1 MRRQKRVEAPETFK
15 EDWPWGLWIS
25 HIRLGL
31 KASKAGLPEFADCN
45 LLALVSL
52 LYHCS
57 NSGPNF
63 APEWLLEWLQLLHL
77 LLLLLRRISEPPPA
91 TTTPVNNYCWRIL
104 HSQLQGEIS
113 YVLFSSP
120 FQQHCRQLRS
130 LDSEHDS
137 NYMGTTLRKKDEDP
151 LPPA

>member
-1 MRRQKRVEAPETFK
+1 LHLNGYWSGCSCSIYSYSCFITFSSQLK
-15 EDWPWGLWIS
+15 ENCINPKTLNHFSD
-25 HIRLGL
+25 
-31 KASKAGLPEFADCN
+31 
-45 LLALVSL
+45 LATIG
-52 LYHCS
+52 S
-57 NSGPNF
+57 NSN
-63 APEWLLEWLQLLHL
+63 HL
-77 LLLLLRRISEPPPA
+77 VYRKSYPHVQFFFSSSKFRKSNLLRRISEPPPA